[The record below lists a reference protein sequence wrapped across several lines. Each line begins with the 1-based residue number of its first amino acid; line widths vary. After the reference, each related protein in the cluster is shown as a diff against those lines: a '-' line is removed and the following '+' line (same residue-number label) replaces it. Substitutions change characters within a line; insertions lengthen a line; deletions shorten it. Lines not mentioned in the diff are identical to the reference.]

1 MADSRAISSLQ
12 HHMLDGKNGA
22 GAVSESKK
30 ERKRLQNRLNQ
41 RARRLRIHQTKLSNE
56 KRPFHIDRWRLE
68 ESHASSEYDDNLY
81 NHTTLSEL
89 SAENTVQ
96 RKKIMVDV
104 SRTYFLSHHDG
115 LEYRDKTYEIVP
127 TLPADHLLTLIQFN
141 VLRALRATKDVLWQS
156 ALYSIP
162 ELAPNAE
169 ISEDT
174 LFSRAVITHAS
185 KSLPSSLAPVQSQ
198 TSFLHFVWVDIFPF
212 PTMRENFITW
222 EKQFNHVELVNDLV
236 GNLVDTTPIP
246 GSFST
251 VHVHPIPC
259 NLNLVN
265 AVDDEVTTSR
275 NGLIVWGEP
284 HLVDSWEAT
293 PGFLRKWGWA
303 VQGCHDLI
311 ESSNRWRVRRGEEPF
326 RISTW

>member
-1 MADSRAISSLQ
+1 
-12 HHMLDGKNGA
+12 
-22 GAVSESKK
+22 
-30 ERKRLQNRLNQ
+30 
-41 RARRLRIHQTKLSNE
+41 LSNE
-56 KRPFHIDRWRLE
+56 KRPYQIDRWRLE
-68 ESHASSEYDDNLY
+68 ESHASSEYDGTLY
-81 NHTTLSEL
+81 NHTTLSGL

-96 RKKIMVDV
+96 RKKTTVDV
-104 SRTYFLSHHDG
+104 SRTYFSSHYDG
-115 LEYRDKTYEIVP
+115 LEARNKTYETSP

-141 VLRALRATKDVLWQS
+141 VLRALRATKDVIWQS

-169 ISEDT
+169 ISEDA

-198 TSFLHFVWVDIFPF
+198 TSFLHFVWVDIIPF

-222 EKQFNHVELVNDLV
+222 EKQFNHAELVNDLV
-236 GNLVDTTPIP
+236 GNLVDAASIP
-246 GSFST
+246 EPFST

-265 AVDDEVTTSR
+265 AADDEVTTSR

-326 RISTW
+326 RIST